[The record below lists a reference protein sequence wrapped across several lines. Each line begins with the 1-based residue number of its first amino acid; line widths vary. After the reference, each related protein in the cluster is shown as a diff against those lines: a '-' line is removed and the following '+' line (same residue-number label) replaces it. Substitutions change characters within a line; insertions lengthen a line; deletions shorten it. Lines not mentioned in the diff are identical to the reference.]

1 MEEVTS
7 QIPDINLASN
17 SFLTNI
23 IARVPLPGGLVFSLS
38 YLQAGAMVILIFFL
52 ILTLGQLRHRLVNW
66 KMGGI
71 MPGVYIGF
79 ALALIL
85 EGIFIVSG
93 RTIVTELIGWESA
106 PKPIVNVLDAGRDR
120 LVRVLGVAEEIPSSY
135 AEGGP
140 TIGGIM
146 KEYEDLSESEQESLQ
161 SIICRP

>member
-1 MEEVTS
+1 MEEITS
-7 QIPDINLASN
+7 QIPDINLTGN
-17 SFLTNI
+17 SFFSDI
-23 IARVPLPGGLVFSLS
+23 IASVPLPGGLVFSVS

-79 ALALIL
+79 ALALIM

-93 RTIVTELIGWESA
+93 RTILTELIGWESA

-120 LVRVLGVAEEIPSSY
+120 LIRVLGVAEEIPSSY
-135 AEGGP
+135 AEGVP
-140 TIGGIM
+140 TISGIM
-146 KEYEDLSESEQESLQ
+146 KEYEGLSEFEKESLQ
-161 SIICRP
+161 SMICRP